1 MIPGICTALR
11 AWSVLTHLILA
22 PMLWLMMKV
31 LSSVLFSDEL
41 TETEKLIKMIVLVMG
56 SNV

>member
-1 MIPGICTALR
+1 
-11 AWSVLTHLILA
+11 
-22 PMLWLMMKV
+22 MLWLMMKV